1 MEEDEDREAKDGL
14 LRSMDCSEE
23 LGLYSKSCSGNKY
36 HKQGQKAN
44 AKLKIF
50 QTEVKDFLP

>member
-1 MEEDEDREAKDGL
+1 MRTERKRWTIQGY
-14 LRSMDCSEE
+14 MDCSEE
-23 LGLYSKSCSGNKY
+23 LGLYSKSCTSNKY

-44 AKLKIF
+44 AKLRDNF